1 MSGEGPS
8 PRVSFIETPLTP
20 PSPRRR
26 GEGARP
32 PETLA
37 MLTLSRW
44 YGHVLEAMLG
54 MACLLLLIMTLMF
67 GADVLLRN
75 LGLGGIPPSNELSED
90 CLYLV
95 TLLAAPGLLRQ
106 GQHIRIDIV
115 LRALPFRLG
124 WLLEWLGDALG
135 LACCLFFVWYG
146 ARVALASFANGSLSI
161 KTLVMPEWWL
171 MVPMPIAFALVTVE
185 FVFRMHRLPTGAPR
199 PPAGAGPAW

>member
-1 MSGEGPS
+1 MSEQAA
-8 PRVSFIETPLTP
+8 V
-20 PSPRRR
+20 
-26 GEGARP
+26 
-32 PETLA
+32 
-37 MLTLSRW
+37 MLMLSRC
-44 YGHVLEAMLG
+44 YGRVLEAMLG
-54 MACLLLLIMTLMF
+54 MACGLLLIMTLMI

-90 CLYLV
+90 FLYLI

-146 ARVALASFANGSLSI
+146 ARVALASFANGALSI

-171 MVPMPIAFALVTVE
+171 MAPMPIAFALLTVE
-185 FVFRMHRLPTGAPR
+185 FVFRMHRLAMGAQRPR
-199 PPAGAGPAW
+199 EDAVSAS